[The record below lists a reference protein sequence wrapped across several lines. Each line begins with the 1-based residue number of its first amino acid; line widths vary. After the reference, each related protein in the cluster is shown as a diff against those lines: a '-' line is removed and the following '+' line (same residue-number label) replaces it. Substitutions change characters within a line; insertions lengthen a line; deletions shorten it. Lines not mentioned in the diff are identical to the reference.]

1 MIEKDI
7 DMTKNKLNILFLL
20 EKIKE
25 PVLELII
32 TKAIIENELMDYFS
46 LKTYLNEL
54 EEEGFIRSL
63 YIVDKNHYEIAER
76 GRETLNYFEN
86 LMMGSEKDILLKYVM
101 DNIQDIN
108 KSKEMMLDYKK
119 LASSQYQVDINLLE
133 EDSSYFRLTVQVPSK
148 DSVDKI
154 LNNWSEQ
161 SSDLYVEIMNL
172 ILKNKEILK

>member
-63 YIVDKNHYEIAER
+63 SIVDKNHYEIAER
-76 GRETLNYFEN
+76 G
-86 LMMGSEKDILLKYVM
+86 
-101 DNIQDIN
+101 
-108 KSKEMMLDYKK
+108 
-119 LASSQYQVDINLLE
+119 
-133 EDSSYFRLTVQVPSK
+133 
-148 DSVDKI
+148 
-154 LNNWSEQ
+154 
-161 SSDLYVEIMNL
+161 
-172 ILKNKEILK
+172 